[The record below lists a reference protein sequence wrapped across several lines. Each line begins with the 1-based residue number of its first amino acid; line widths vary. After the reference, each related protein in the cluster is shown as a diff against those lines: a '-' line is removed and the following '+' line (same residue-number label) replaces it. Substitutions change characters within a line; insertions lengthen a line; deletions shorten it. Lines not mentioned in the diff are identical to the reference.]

1 MKPLSDLIQIS
12 LSLPSALGYLA
23 SAFFLLLVF
32 QALKTTGE
40 AFNFAFKALSF
51 LRGRLVRLSPVR
63 GAVLLLLAVPV
74 YLLRFSVIDGLQWLE
89 QVENPAYVTADTSR
103 ALAIY
108 EAELSRHCDPYEAE
122 IVKRRTREIAA
133 RVGCTPLAIY
143 EVAYS
148 ECGMDPFKVR
158 DDGIAAGWIQFTSDG
173 LAGIAPL
180 SEVKAACKRRDIV
193 RMMDWTQQYLVSR
206 SKGIPLVDA
215 CGVYTCVFAPGYVG
229 HPESRV
235 LYAGFENPS
244 YYMNSIFD
252 GYYVDDAG
260 RIMHSRKIQDG
271 KITIA
276 EMRLHLEAKKAR
288 LIASYKPKA

>member
-1 MKPLSDLIQIS
+1 MKPLSDLIQVL

-32 QALKTTGE
+32 QALKTTTE
-40 AFNFAFKALSF
+40 AFNFVFKALSF

-108 EAELSRHCDPYEAE
+108 ETELSKRCDPYEAE
-122 IVKRRTREIAA
+122 VVKRRTREIAA

-148 ECGMDPFKVR
+148 ECGLNPFRIR
-158 DDGIAAGWIQFTSDG
+158 DDGIAAGWIQFTAAG

-180 SEVKAACKRRDIV
+180 AEVKAACNRRDIV
-193 RMMDWTQQYLVSR
+193 RVMDWTEQYLVSR
-206 SKGIPLVDA
+206 SKGVPLMDA

-235 LYAGFENPS
+235 LYAGFGNPA
-244 YYMNSIFD
+244 YYLNSVFD

-260 RIMHSRKIQDG
+260 RIMRSRKMQDG

-288 LIASYKPKA
+288 LIASYRK